1 MNNNISSLAFLKQV
15 LTVLVLVAGVAFAQ
29 GCADYQL
36 RMPNDDPINKPYEGG
51 TMHAYFWGAW
61 YAPQVMTAN
70 CASQAINDVVVKRT
84 YLHDLASVF
93 TFGIWMPTEITYR
106 CKAPQ
111 PDVGTFPEAPRGRP
125 R

>member
-1 MNNNISSLAFLKQV
+1 MTNDLSTLALLKRV
-15 LTVLVLVAGVAFAQ
+15 FPVLVLVAGLAFTQ

-36 RMPNDDPINKPYEGG
+36 RMPDDDPINKVYEGG
-51 TMHAYFWGAW
+51 TMHAYVFGAW
-61 YAPQVMTAN
+61 YSPQVMTAN
-70 CASQAINDVVVKRT
+70 CASKAINDVVIKRT
-84 YLHDLASVF
+84 YLQDLASVF

-111 PDVGTFPEAPRGRP
+111 GDVGTFPEAPRGRP